1 MGLIKCTVTF
11 VFRALFV
18 TALIG
23 LGVKNFLDINKN
35 IPKVQNTLKLAET
48 RLPKHNL
55 VDQAFQKANIFVFEL
70 MNFHCGL
77 LLLTALLALFRFR
90 LAGYTMFLFV
100 LLELALKN
108 NYFLVK
114 DEQFISNALK
124 YVSLYASV
132 LYI

>member
-1 MGLIKCTVTF
+1 MSFLKCTLTF
-11 VFRALFV
+11 IFRALFV
-18 TALIG
+18 IALIG

-35 IPKVQNTLKLAET
+35 IPKVQTTLKIAEN
-48 RLPKHNL
+48 RLPKHNFI
-55 VDQAFQKANIFVFEL
+55 DQAFKKANTFVFEL

-77 LLLTALLALFRFR
+77 LLLTALLALLRFR
-90 LAGYTMFLFV
+90 LAGLTMFLFV

-114 DEQFISNALK
+114 DEQFITNALK
-124 YVSLYASV
+124 YTSLFASI

>member
-1 MGLIKCTVTF
+1 MGFLRCTITF
-11 VFRALFV
+11 IFRALFV

-48 RLPKHNL
+48 KLPKHNL
-55 VDQAFQKANIFVFEL
+55 LDQALLHANTYVFEL

-77 LLLTALLALFRFR
+77 LLLTAFLALFRFR
-90 LAGYTMFLFV
+90 LASFTMFLFV
-100 LLELALKN
+100 VLELALKN
-108 NYFLVK
+108 NYYFVK
-114 DEQFISNALK
+114 DEQFIHNALK
-124 YVSLYASV
+124 YASLFASV

>member
-1 MGLIKCTVTF
+1 MGFLKCTFTF

-18 TALIG
+18 LALVG

-35 IPKVQNTLKLAET
+35 IPKVQNTLRLAET
-48 RLPKHNL
+48 KLPKHNL
-55 VDQAFQKANIFVFEL
+55 VEQALKKANIFVFEL

-90 LAGYTMFLFV
+90 LAGFTMFLFV

-108 NYFLVK
+108 NYLLVR
-114 DEQFISNALK
+114 DEQFITNALK
-124 YVSLYASV
+124 YASLFASV

>member
-1 MGLIKCTVTF
+1 MGFLKCTVTF
-11 VFRALFV
+11 IFRALFV
-18 TALIG
+18 IALIG

-35 IPKVQNTLKLAET
+35 IPRVQNTLKLLET

-55 VDQAFQKANIFVFEL
+55 VNQTLQKANTFVFEL

-90 LAGYTMFLFV
+90 LAGFTMFMFV

-108 NYFLVK
+108 NYFLFR

-124 YVSLYASV
+124 YSCLFASV